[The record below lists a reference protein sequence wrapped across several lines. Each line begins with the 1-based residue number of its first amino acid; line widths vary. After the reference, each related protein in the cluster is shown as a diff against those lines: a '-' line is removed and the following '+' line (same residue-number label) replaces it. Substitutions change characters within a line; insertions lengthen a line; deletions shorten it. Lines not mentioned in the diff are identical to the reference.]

1 MPGILELAHV
11 VLGSS
16 VRIAMPDYIGVR
28 DPQYTTG
35 VGLIK
40 FAYRQAALQG
50 KTVPVAASV
59 VEPMEKRPQKQQQP
73 KQKKKEATFGKKMK
87 KFFGY
92 FFE

>member
-50 KTVPVAASV
+50 KSVPVATSV
-59 VEPMEKRPQKQQQP
+59 VEPIEKRPQKQQP
-73 KQKKKEATFGKKMK
+73 KQKKKEATFGRKVK

>member
-40 FAYRQAALQG
+40 FAYQQAMLQG
-50 KTVPVAASV
+50 KSVPVAASV
-59 VEPMEKRPQKQQQP
+59 AEPVEKHPQKQSQP
-73 KQKKKEATFGKKMK
+73 KQKKKEATLGKKVK